1 MLRKRRFKAKLRRPQ
16 FINGYYEWLIYDQ
29 NGLYLGRYV
38 ADTEGFWA
46 SVDPLAA
53 RLLDI
58 KL

>member
-1 MLRKRRFKAKLRRPQ
+1 MLKKRRFKAKLRRPQ
-16 FINGYYEWLIYDQ
+16 FINGCYEWLLYDQ
-29 NGLYLGRYV
+29 NGLFLGRYI
-38 ADTEGFWA
+38 ARTDDFWA